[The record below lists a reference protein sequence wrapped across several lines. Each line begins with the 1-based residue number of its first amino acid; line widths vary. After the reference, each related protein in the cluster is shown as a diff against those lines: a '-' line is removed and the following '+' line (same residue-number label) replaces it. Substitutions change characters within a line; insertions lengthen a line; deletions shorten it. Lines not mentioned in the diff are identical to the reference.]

1 MEDRLDRLD
10 DVIHVLRNHAVGP
23 TAGLPPDIHGLL
35 NQTQHG
41 HPGSANTLPL
51 TCHTPAMVKNHY
63 FEVFKEGQG
72 SVYGNSMLCVHAMCV
87 QYDCVLVSSFRNF
100 PLAMS
105 ACFPHVKVVVLE
117 IGN

>member
-23 TAGLPPDIHGLL
+23 TAGLPSEIHGLL
-35 NQTQHG
+35 NQAHHG
-41 HPGSANTLPL
+41 HPGSASTLPL
-51 TCHTPAMVKNHY
+51 TCHTPAMVNNHF
-63 FEVFKEGQG
+63 FEVFREGN
-72 SVYGNSMLCVHAMCV
+72 VYGNSMLCVCV
-87 QYDCVLVSSFRNF
+87 YSVCVLVFSFRNF
-100 PLAMS
+100 PCVMS